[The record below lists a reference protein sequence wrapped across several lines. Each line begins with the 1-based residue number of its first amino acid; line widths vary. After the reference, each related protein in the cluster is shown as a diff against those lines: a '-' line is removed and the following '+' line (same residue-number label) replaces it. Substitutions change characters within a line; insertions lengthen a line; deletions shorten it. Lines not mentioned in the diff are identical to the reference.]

1 MLLPSHTPHLIT
13 PELSPIKKAS
23 SSSHLWYPKSPR
35 LLGWVLFFNCSC
47 CCRDC
52 CSPPRKQQSSS
63 RTSLASILSFS
74 VQQEGKN
81 KQKQA
86 PQTQWLFS
94 SSSYSSFLSLTFVSF
109 FYIYYYSWHTTQY
122 WNSDFFNEKTQE
134 RRRKIKCTPI
144 WRRANRTHPTKNN
157 YIYIYITTTTKW
169 YQKTKLPNKSS
180 RDKDSNR
187 HAGGRR
193 RRRRRY

>member
-1 MLLPSHTPHLIT
+1 MLLTSHSPHLTT

-35 LLGWVLFFNCSC
+35 LLGWVLFFNCC
-47 CCRDC
+47 CCDC

-63 RTSLASILSFS
+63 PTSLL
-74 VQQEGKN
+74 
-81 KQKQA
+81 
-86 PQTQWLFS
+86 LHR
-94 SSSYSSFLSLTFVSF
+94 YFLSPCNKKGKKKKKPKLHKPNGF
-109 FYIYYYSWHTTQY
+109 FFL
-122 WNSDFFNEKTQE
+122 FFFLEPHFCFFLLYLLLFLAHNQILKLRIFYKKTQE

-144 WRRANRTHPTKNN
+144 WRRTNRTHPTKNI
-157 YIYIYITTTTKW
+157 YIYIYKTTTKW
-169 YQKTKLPNKSS
+169 SQQTKLPNKSS

-193 RRRRRY
+193 RGR